1 MGLPSV
7 QGSVGP
13 VVVVVVQPAGEGVQA
28 GLVAQVE
35 PGIWAGVKTYDLAG
49 VPVRV
54 LFAPDHTPELEI
66 VKQLLKG
73 SRSATRDLHLR
84 RLFRDRRCHAGV
96 GPRRHAAQGGAGSGA
111 GRPGLGHPQ
120 VAQAPNIKLYVPKRE
135 GPFARLR
142 KLHHKLMVIDEQIV
156 VAGSFNY
163 TAPANAFN
171 DENIT
176 TYPRPSAMQSGIFPG
191 RGHP

>member
-1 MGLPSV
+1 
-7 QGSVGP
+7 
-13 VVVVVVQPAGEGVQA
+13 
-28 GLVAQVE
+28 
-35 PGIWAGVKTYDLAG
+35 

-73 SRSATRDLHLR
+73 SRSATSRSSPSPALQGSTVPCWR
-84 RLFRDRRCHAGV
+84 W
-96 GPRRHAAQGGAGSGA
+96 PAAAYSSRGRWIRA